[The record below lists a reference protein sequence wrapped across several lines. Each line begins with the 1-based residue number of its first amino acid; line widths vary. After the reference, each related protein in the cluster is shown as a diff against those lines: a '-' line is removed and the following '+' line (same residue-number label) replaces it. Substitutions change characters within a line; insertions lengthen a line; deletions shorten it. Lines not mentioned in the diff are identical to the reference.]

1 MFSTSKFISVA
12 ACSAVLGLSLA
23 TAAQARMSTGPCP
36 ERISGQPS
44 LLVCDIDK
52 QQGIDTIKGEVL
64 RVTGGTIVIE
74 QFNGREVRLH
84 PDANV
89 GMTEVFFHQGDWI
102 EAKVKEENDQ
112 RQVLSVHH
120 LNNASE

>member
-1 MFSTSKFISVA
+1 MISIPKIIGVI

-44 LLVCDIDK
+44 LLVCDQDK
-52 QQGIDTIKGEVL
+52 QRGIDTIKGEVL
-64 RVTGGTIVIE
+64 RVIGGTIVIE

-89 GMTEVFFHQGDWI
+89 RMTETLFNRGDWI

-120 LNNASE
+120 MK

>member
-1 MFSTSKFISVA
+1 MISIPKIIGVI

-44 LLVCDIDK
+44 LLVCDQDK
-52 QQGIDTIKGEVL
+52 QRGIDTIKGEVL
-64 RVTGGTIVIE
+64 RVIGGTIVIE

-89 GMTEVFFHQGDWI
+89 RMTETLFNRGDWI
-102 EAKVKEENDQ
+102 EAKVKEEN
-112 RQVLSVHH
+112 
-120 LNNASE
+120 